1 MRAIVIEDDIDIQ
14 QQIVERLK
22 SEGFAV
28 DSADNGDEGL
38 YLVQEYPADVA
49 VIDLGLPKMS
59 GLEVINQIR
68 EEGNKIPILILTARG
83 RWQDKVEG
91 LDAGADDY
99 LVKPF
104 HHEEMMARIRVL
116 IRRASGWSDSRIV
129 CSPVSLDTATQR
141 TYVDEREV
149 DLTAYEYKV
158 LEYLMMHAG
167 EVISKTVLT
176 EHLYDDETDNDSNV
190 IEVFIRRL
198 RQKLDPDESSAGGAK
213 LNRSEIDQI
222 QTDTGVDGGTGRIH
236 GADGYSAGAG
246 RGKTR
251 LAGRGRR
258 PAITHIQP
266 ARRGRSG
273 STGSEYY
280 SVG

>member
-1 MRAIVIEDDIDIQ
+1 MRAIVIEDDINIQ

-22 SEGFAV
+22 TEGFAV
-28 DSADNGDEGL
+28 DATDNGDEGL
-38 YLVQEYPADVA
+38 YLAQEYPADVA
-49 VIDLGLPKMS
+49 IIDLGLPKMS
-59 GLEVINQIR
+59 GLEVIRRIR
-68 EEGNKIPILILTARG
+68 REGRRLPILILTARG

-129 CSPVSLDTATQR
+129 CAPVSLDTATQR
-141 TYVDEREV
+141 TYIDENEL

-158 LEYLMMHAG
+158 LEYLMLQAG
-167 EVISKTVLT
+167 EVISKTVMT

-198 RQKLDPDESSAGGAK
+198 RQKLDPDESLK
-213 LNRSEIDQI
+213 PIETLR
-222 QTDTGVDGGTGRIH
+222 
-236 GADGYSAGAG
+236 G
-246 RGKTR
+246 RGYRFTLER
-251 LAGRGRR
+251 AE
-258 PAITHIQP
+258 QD
-266 ARRGRSG
+266 
-273 STGSEYY
+273 
-280 SVG
+280 

>member
-1 MRAIVIEDDIDIQ
+1 MRAIVIEDDLDIQ

-28 DSADNGDEGL
+28 DSADNGKEGL
-38 YLVQEYPADVA
+38 YLIQEFPADVA
-49 VIDLGLPKMS
+49 IIDLGLPQMS
-59 GLEVINQIR
+59 GLEVITQIR
-68 EEGNKIPILILTARG
+68 EQGIKVPILILTARG

-104 HHEEMMARIRVL
+104 HHEEMMARVRVL

-129 CSPVSLDTATQR
+129 CSPVILDTSTQR
-141 TYVDEREV
+141 TYVGEAEI
-149 DLTAYEYKV
+149 DLTAFEYKV

-176 EHLYDDETDNDSNV
+176 EHLYDDEADNDSNV

-198 RQKLDPDESSAGGAK
+198 RQKLDADESLK
-213 LNRSEIDQI
+213 PIETLR
-222 QTDTGVDGGTGRIH
+222 
-236 GADGYSAGAG
+236 G
-246 RGKTR
+246 RGYRFTLQR
-251 LAGRGRR
+251 AEQ
-258 PAITHIQP
+258 I
-266 ARRGRSG
+266 
-273 STGSEYY
+273 
-280 SVG
+280 